1 MRASSRKAKQALHS
15 YFEAWMSNPL
25 WLAGL
30 VVIVIGA
37 SLCRILSWN
46 FMLNSWAENGVPISD
61 ARALDM
67 WALNILDGLG
77 YRDIGGF
84 WLYEAFRMP
93 FFSVVLATLYAL
105 FGYFYLPV
113 RVVLTVLSVV
123 TCLGVAGVGRLLF
136 NRKVGFLAGF
146 LYAFYCPMIYYA
158 IAYMTETLFAFLLVL
173 GVYMFLRAV
182 HERSWGFVIGSGIAL
197 GLAGMTRFVAF
208 VTIPVM
214 GLYLLTHSS
223 SWNRKLWL
231 GVLWTTVII
240 VSFSPW
246 VIRNALVFHAFF
258 PSESG
263 GTRQM
268 WTSANPEYNGV
279 HYTRDSRRII
289 LWTDPEAS
297 EIERNKRL
305 QRETREFIRENPVWY
320 LNSMEWRA
328 SHYLATPTW
337 KEATR
342 QEDFYQ
348 RWSMIATWIA
358 AWFGSAGFILA
369 IAKRMRSGFFITS
382 IFLFLVA
389 LHSLAGE
396 LTRYR
401 LTSEWLWCIGV
412 AYTLFCMSRISTHS
426 FFVQDEEI
434 SSAPPLRRRGIFLPP
449 FLKGGEGGI
458 YLSIFDH
465 RLFQWGIPI
474 VLLIP
479 FVVLAIKIPINRAQ
493 LRHQKLPELPRPV
506 MDMVVDAG
514 LEEQFNKQGNVLH
527 DVSYYIQHA
536 KKQTAPRITY
546 PNHVII
552 YTGELSHFILRPA
565 DGSIKSF
572 SFKVNKAGLHIG
584 DLVAFCEVSDQALL
598 FLPKKIKR
606 TQGIIVGVISG
617 TGGGSGEPSF
627 LISDIYLNHEGNWM
641 SCRKFETRTSKLET
655 ISNHQNSKFKT

>member
-1 MRASSRKAKQALHS
+1 MYEKMRYSARKIKRVLHS
-15 YFEAWMSNPL
+15 YLGAWMSEPL
-25 WLAGL
+25 WLTGL
-30 VVIVIGA
+30 IVIAVGA
-37 SLCRILSWN
+37 SLCRILSWDV
-46 FMLNSWAENGVPISD
+46 MLNAWAENGVPVSD

-77 YRDIGGF
+77 FRDIGGF

-93 FFSVVLATLYAL
+93 FFSVVLAALYAL
-105 FGYFYLPV
+105 FGHFYLPV
-113 RVVLTVLSVV
+113 RVVLAALSVV

-146 LYAFYCPMIYYA
+146 FYAVYSPMIHYA
-158 IAYMTETLFAFLLVL
+158 IAYMTETLFAFLFVL
-173 GVYMFLRAV
+173 GVYMFLRSI
-182 HERSWGFVIGSGIAL
+182 HERNWGFVIGSGIAL
-197 GLAGMTRFVAF
+197 GLAGMTRFVVF
-208 VTIPVM
+208 MTVPVM

-223 SWNRKLWL
+223 SWNRKLRL
-231 GVLWTTVII
+231 GLLWTAAII

-246 VIRNALVFHAFF
+246 VIRNALIFHAFF
-258 PSESG
+258 PGESG

-289 LWTDPEAS
+289 LWTDPEAP

-305 QRETREFIRENPVWY
+305 QRETRQFIRENPAWY
-320 LNSMEWRA
+320 LNSMEWRG
-328 SHYLATPTW
+328 SHYLVTPTW
-337 KEATR
+337 KKATR
-342 QEDFYQ
+342 EENLYL

-358 AWFGSAGFILA
+358 AWFGSVGFILA
-369 IAKRMRSGFFITS
+369 IAKRIRSGFFITG

-401 LTSEWLWCIGV
+401 LTSEWLWCIGA
-412 AYTLFCMSRISTHS
+412 AYTLFCMSRLFTHS
-426 FFVQDEEI
+426 LFAQDDEKERRTI
-434 SSAPPLRRRGIFLPP
+434 PSASPL
-449 FLKGGEGGI
+449 KKGI
-458 YLSIFDH
+458 YLSIFD
-465 RLFQWGIPI
+465 RRVFQWGIPI

-506 MDMVVDAG
+506 MEMVDDAG
-514 LEEQFNKQGNVLH
+514 LEEQFENQENVLY
-527 DVSYYIQHA
+527 DVAYYIQHA

-546 PNHVII
+546 PRHVII
-552 YTGELSHFILRPA
+552 YAGELSHFILRH

-584 DLVAFCEVSDQALL
+584 DLVSFCEVSDQALL
-598 FLPKKIKR
+598 FLPKQVKR
-606 TQGIIVGVISG
+606 TPGIVVGVISG
-617 TGGGSGEPSF
+617 TGGGSGEPSI
-627 LISDIYLNHEGNWM
+627 LVYDIYLMG
-641 SCRKFETRTSKLET
+641 TTSEVAS
-655 ISNHQNSKFKT
+655 IF